1 MDSECSLG
9 ILVDVQKRIMKLT
22 LQKLHSLAD
31 HRLGHTSFR
40 IREPGNK
47 SRANGTRKVGVRAPG
62 RLSTQMQNIK
72 SGSSANVKARVSLC
86 VGTYVGTVRVRCRV
100 GGGHLYGWPRG
111 RKAALTRARY
121 HQSSLPSVQNRPQV
135 T

>member
-9 ILVDVQKRIMKLT
+9 LPGDVQKTIMKLT

-31 HRLGHTSFR
+31 HCPANTSFR

-47 SRANGTRKVGVRAPG
+47 SRANGTKKVGVRAHG
-62 RLSTQMQNIK
+62 RLSIRMQNIK
-72 SGSSANVKARVSLC
+72 SGLCTNVKARVSLC
-86 VGTYVGTVRVRCRV
+86 VGTHVGTVRVMCRV
-100 GGGHLYGWPRG
+100 GGGHFYGWPRE
-111 RKAALTRARY
+111 RKTALTRARY
-121 HQSSLPSVQNRPQV
+121 NQSSLPSVQNKPQV